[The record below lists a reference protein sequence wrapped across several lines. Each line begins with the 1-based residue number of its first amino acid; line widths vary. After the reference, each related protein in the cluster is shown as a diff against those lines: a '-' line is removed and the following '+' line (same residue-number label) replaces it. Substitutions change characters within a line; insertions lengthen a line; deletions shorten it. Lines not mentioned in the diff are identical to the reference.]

1 MTFGYFVEAI
11 FIISELECSS
21 LVTSGLQMYND
32 QEADNRHKVCPK
44 QQRLRYSKI
53 HFQIQAIIEICKIL
67 HAG

>member
-44 QQRLRYSKI
+44 
-53 HFQIQAIIEICKIL
+53 
-67 HAG
+67 